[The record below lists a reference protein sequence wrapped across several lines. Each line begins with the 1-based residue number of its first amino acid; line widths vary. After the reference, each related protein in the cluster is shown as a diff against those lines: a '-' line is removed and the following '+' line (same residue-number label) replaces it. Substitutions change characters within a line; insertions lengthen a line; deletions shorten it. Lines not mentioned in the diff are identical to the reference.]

1 MGFRQGSDMWKHVSP
16 VVCSGSCVG
25 CGRGK
30 ERLVAG
36 EVRSPPRGREVS
48 WPRGPKGLNGPPGEG
63 RLFLKGKGHGG
74 ECVTVFRRCEF
85 GWLCNI
91 YDVLGDVVR
100 MVG

>member
-36 EVRSPPRGREVS
+36 EVRKSTRGPRGELAE
-48 WPRGPKGLNGPPGEG
+48 GAKGLEWASGRGKAISEG
-63 RLFLKGKGHGG
+63 QGAWRGTCHCLQK
-74 ECVTVFRRCEF
+74 
-85 GWLCNI
+85 
-91 YDVLGDVVR
+91 
-100 MVG
+100 M